1 MELDFTQLEAKVA
14 QVAALCEELRRANA
28 ALRAELAAA
37 NADRVRLAGKLD
49 AARDRVMALVEH
61 LPES

>member
-14 QVAALCEELRRANA
+14 QAAALCEELRQANV

-37 NADRVRLAGKLD
+37 NDDRERLAGKLD
-49 AARDRVMALVEH
+49 AARERLLALVEH
-61 LPES
+61 LPET